1 MIDKLK
7 IITERHIEA
16 NKDNPEQ
23 LQKYKLIKKILN
35 QKDCFLNMSI
45 EYAYSILRD
54 LQIPENELK
63 NVYTQLISLN
73 QNKR

>member
-7 IITERHIEA
+7 IITDKHIEA
-16 NKDNPEQ
+16 NKENPDE
-23 LQKYKLIKKILN
+23 LKKYTLIKDILN

-54 LQIPENELK
+54 LQIPENEIK
-63 NVYTQLISLN
+63 IVYTQLITLN
-73 QNKR
+73 

>member
-7 IITERHIEA
+7 MITEKYIEE
-16 NKDNPEQ
+16 NNNNPDE
-23 LQKYKLIKKILN
+23 LKKYKLIKEILN

-54 LQIPENELK
+54 LHVPENELK
-63 NVYTQLISLN
+63 NVYIKLLQ
-73 QNKR
+73 

>member
-7 IITERHIEA
+7 MITEKHIEA
-16 NKDNPEQ
+16 NKDNPEK
-23 LQKYKLIKKILN
+23 LKKYKLIKEILN

-54 LQIPENELK
+54 LQIPESELK
-63 NVYTQLISLN
+63 NVYLQLI
-73 QNKR
+73 

>member
-7 IITERHIEA
+7 MITEKHIEA
-16 NKDNPEQ
+16 NKDNPEK
-23 LQKYKLIKKILN
+23 LKKYKLIKEILN

-54 LQIPENELK
+54 LQIPESALK
-63 NVYTQLISLN
+63 NVYSQLI
-73 QNKR
+73 